1 MVRRDA
7 RARACI
13 VPSYYKELLVI
24 NSLYHALASER
35 PYELSSATTF
45 AYVPAS
51 FGLTYPGAHTEYVHD
66 IAPDP
71 AFLLCSPIQIR
82 RISCIHLDLTC
93 DVLYG
98 MFPMAESTKT
108 TMLYALSPAGKSQQ
122 QRYTVAALVYFL
134 YGLFY
139 LFGAQYLISMQATER
154 AMSNPR
160 LFFALGALLVVLLP
174 PLIYSRFALALS
186 LYWKPQTQRK
196 TLFID
201 FTLLLGCLVIMRV
214 IALIHGK
221 LYLKT
226 SLHTVALIMAV
237 INATCLIWAG
247 VSRPV
252 WVTRETV
259 GS

>member
-1 MVRRDA
+1 MLSQRQRLLPTCLRVLAPCIRASTLSFVR
-7 RARACI
+7 
-13 VPSYYKELLVI
+13 
-24 NSLYHALASER
+24 
-35 PYELSSATTF
+35 
-45 AYVPAS
+45 
-51 FGLTYPGAHTEYVHD
+51 D
-66 IAPDP
+66 IARDP
-71 AFLLCSPIQIR
+71 AFLLCFLIQTR
-82 RISCIHLDLTC
+82 CISYIHL
-93 DVLYG
+93 VLACSIPYG
-98 MFPMAESTKT
+98 MFLMAESTKT
-108 TMLYALSPAGKSQQ
+108 TTSDALPHTGKPLQ

-139 LFGAQYLISMQATER
+139 LFGAQYLTSMQTTER

-174 PLIYSRFALALS
+174 PLIYSRFALGFS

-201 FTLLLGCLVIMRV
+201 FTLLLGCLVIMRI

-226 SLHTVALIMAV
+226 PLHTVALIVAV

-247 VSRPV
+247 VSRPI
-252 WVTRETV
+252 WVTREAV
-259 GS
+259 EP

>member
-1 MVRRDA
+1 
-7 RARACI
+7 
-13 VPSYYKELLVI
+13 
-24 NSLYHALASER
+24 
-35 PYELSSATTF
+35 
-45 AYVPAS
+45 
-51 FGLTYPGAHTEYVHD
+51 
-66 IAPDP
+66 
-71 AFLLCSPIQIR
+71 
-82 RISCIHLDLTC
+82 
-93 DVLYG
+93 

-108 TMLYALSPAGKSQQ
+108 TMLYALSSAGKSQQ
-122 QRYTVAALVYFL
+122 QRYTVAALVYFF

-139 LFGAQYLISMQATER
+139 LFGAQYLTSMQATER

-226 SLHTVALIMAV
+226 PVHTVALIVAV

-252 WVTRETV
+252 WVTREAV
-259 GS
+259 AS

>member
-1 MVRRDA
+1 
-7 RARACI
+7 
-13 VPSYYKELLVI
+13 
-24 NSLYHALASER
+24 
-35 PYELSSATTF
+35 
-45 AYVPAS
+45 
-51 FGLTYPGAHTEYVHD
+51 
-66 IAPDP
+66 
-71 AFLLCSPIQIR
+71 
-82 RISCIHLDLTC
+82 
-93 DVLYG
+93 
-98 MFPMAESTKT
+98 MAESTKT
-108 TMLYALSPAGKSQQ
+108 TTPDTLLPTGKPRQ
-122 QRYTVAALVYFL
+122 QRYTLAAFVYFL

-139 LFGAQYLISMQATER
+139 LFGAQYLTSMQTTER

-186 LYWKPQTQRK
+186 FYWKPQTQRK

-226 SLHTVALIMAV
+226 PLHTIALIVAV

-252 WVTRETV
+252 WVARETV
-259 GS
+259 EPL

>member
-1 MVRRDA
+1 
-7 RARACI
+7 
-13 VPSYYKELLVI
+13 
-24 NSLYHALASER
+24 
-35 PYELSSATTF
+35 
-45 AYVPAS
+45 
-51 FGLTYPGAHTEYVHD
+51 
-66 IAPDP
+66 
-71 AFLLCSPIQIR
+71 
-82 RISCIHLDLTC
+82 
-93 DVLYG
+93 
-98 MFPMAESTKT
+98 MAESTKT
-108 TMLYALSPAGKSQQ
+108 TMLYALSHAGKSQQ
-122 QRYTVAALVYFL
+122 QRYTVAALVYFF

-139 LFGAQYLISMQATER
+139 LFGAQYLTSMQATER

-226 SLHTVALIMAV
+226 PLHTAALIVAA

-252 WVTRETV
+252 WVSREAV
-259 GS
+259 ES

>member
-1 MVRRDA
+1 MYPDVR
-7 RARACI
+7 
-13 VPSYYKELLVI
+13 
-24 NSLYHALASER
+24 
-35 PYELSSATTF
+35 
-45 AYVPAS
+45 
-51 FGLTYPGAHTEYVHD
+51 TEHGHD

-71 AFLLCSPIQIR
+71 AFLLCFPAQTH
-82 RISCIHLDLTC
+82 CIGFIDQDLAG

-98 MFPMAESTKT
+98 MFPMAEFTKT
-108 TMLYALSPAGKSQQ
+108 TMLYTLSSAGKSQQ

-139 LFGAQYLISMQATER
+139 LFGAQYLTSMRATER
-154 AMSNPR
+154 AMSNPKI
-160 LFFALGALLVVLLP
+160 FFVLGALLVVLLP
-174 PLIYSRFALALS
+174 PLIYSPFALALS

-214 IALIHGK
+214 VALLHGK

-226 SLHTVALIMAV
+226 PLHTVALIVAV
-237 INATCLIWAG
+237 INATCLVWAG

-252 WVTRETV
+252 WVTREAV
-259 GS
+259 EPS